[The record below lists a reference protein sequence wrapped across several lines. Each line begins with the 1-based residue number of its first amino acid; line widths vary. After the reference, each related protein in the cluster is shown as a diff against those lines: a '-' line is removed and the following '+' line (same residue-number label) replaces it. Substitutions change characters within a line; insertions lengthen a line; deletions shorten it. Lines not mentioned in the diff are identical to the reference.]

1 MGAWHFANAPFL
13 LKGGSFMKYKT
24 YSKGDFKVIK
34 LNEVLGLNSDISELE
49 DVVNDLLM
57 KKYLNIAIHFKD
69 NSFLYSHLA
78 TVLVLCLEK
87 IKDEKGTLA
96 LININEDIQNF
107 LRVIDFESAIK
118 IFKSEE
124 ELEFQEQ
131 TK

>member
-1 MGAWHFANAPFL
+1 
-13 LKGGSFMKYKT
+13 MKYKT
-24 YSKGDFKVIK
+24 YTRGDFKVIK

-49 DVVNDLLM
+49 AVVNDLLM

-78 TVLVLCLEK
+78 AVLVLCWEK

-96 LININEDIQNF
+96 LVNINEDIHNF